1 MPILDWIPDE
11 GIRAEQH
18 TQEYSVVQIRE
29 PMGREERNRER
40 KEKGKSEAEKE
51 RIEGSQV
58 EVEMKMDD
66 VETLR
71 RRLGDTE
78 N

>member
-1 MPILDWIPDE
+1 M
-11 GIRAEQH
+11 
-18 TQEYSVVQIRE
+18 
-29 PMGREERNRER
+29 
-40 KEKGKSEAEKE
+40 
-51 RIEGSQV
+51 RIEGGQL

-78 N
+78 NPAEEKRNEKRKVKQSERREQGIGEELDID

>member
-1 MPILDWIPDE
+1 M
-11 GIRAEQH
+11 
-18 TQEYSVVQIRE
+18 
-29 PMGREERNRER
+29 
-40 KEKGKSEAEKE
+40 
-51 RIEGSQV
+51 RIEGRQL

-78 N
+78 NPAEEKRNEKRKVKQSERREQGIGEELDID